1 MPLLLASGGVL
12 LLATGGQLLLATD
25 QDQMHI
31 RAPSW
36 RTVSA
41 GTGVTSAAW
50 TAPLDPNG
58 LLDFSMDWADE
69 MIGGADTI
77 LESTITLSGQAAA
90 AGLRIYGQSNDDT
103 SVTVWLQVDAAF
115 QNSADWNPPGEV
127 HSLNCRLVT
136 PKGRTHDRT
145 FTFTVRHT

>member
-1 MPLLLASGGVL
+1 MPLLLATGGVL
-12 LLATGGQLLLATD
+12 LLATGGQFLLATD
-25 QDQMHI
+25 QDQMHM

-41 GTGVTSAAW
+41 GTGTTASSW
-50 TAPLDPNG
+50 QAPLDPNG
-58 LLDFSMDWADE
+58 LLDFTMDWSEE
-69 MIGGADTI
+69 MTGGGDTI
-77 LESTITLSGQAAA
+77 LESTVALSGQATA
-90 AGLRIYGQSNDDT
+90 AGLRIYSQSHDDT

-115 QNSADWNPPGEV
+115 QTSADWNQPGEV

-136 PKGRTHDRT
+136 PKGRTHERT